1 MLVVHLPSTVSNP
14 THTLSTMTEEVFGEL
29 DPRESFRRAK
39 IEHFTERAEEFVQM
53 ARFGEARRTLD
64 RVITLDPGNEVVH
77 VLRKTIE
84 ERFRCMTERS
94 NGISSNGD
102 GLKTRRHDL
111 VMIVDQDEHLLTCL
125 TDTLTRSGF
134 QVIGA
139 GSYEEAV
146 EALGTVKPDIIL
158 SEVNFAQGSRGFD
171 LYLWLRT
178 NSTFTDTPFMFL
190 AARVDRDTLIA
201 GKRFGV
207 DDFILKPVDNE
218 VVTAS
223 IVNCLNRRRV
233 ARP

>member
-1 MLVVHLPSTVSNP
+1 
-14 THTLSTMTEEVFGEL
+14 MTEEVLGNL

-39 IEHFTERAEEFVQM
+39 IEHYTERAEEFVHM
-53 ARFGEARRTLD
+53 ARFSEARRTID

-77 VLRKTIE
+77 ALRKTID

-94 NGISSNGD
+94 NGNGQPTN
-102 GLKTRRHDL
+102 GNGVKPRRREL
-111 VMIVDQDEHLLTCL
+111 VLIVDQDEKLLTSL
-125 TDTLTRSGF
+125 TDTLSRSGF

-139 GSYEEAV
+139 GTYDEAV

-178 NSTFTDTPFMFL
+178 NSGFMETPFMFL

-207 DDFILKPVDNE
+207 DDFILKPVDSE
-218 VVTAS
+218 VITAS
-223 IVNCLNRRRV
+223 IVNCLSRRRLV
-233 ARP
+233 QK